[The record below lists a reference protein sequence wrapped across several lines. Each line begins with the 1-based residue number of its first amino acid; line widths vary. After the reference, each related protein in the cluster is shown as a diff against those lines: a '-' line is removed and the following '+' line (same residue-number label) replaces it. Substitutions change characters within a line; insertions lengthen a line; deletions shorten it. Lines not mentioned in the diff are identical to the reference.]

1 MGYWWL
7 CCFHP
12 LGRGLPLPLP
22 PLPGLG
28 PVRDWVAAQVGA
40 MLATF
45 SHKGGGEMGD
55 ATLFFVALVFSFD
68 FFAPR
73 SDGVPHFGPPSGLD
87 FGGFWSNFGSMLG
100 PSWRYL
106 GALGHKRWHWMG
118 WWGFAKRKEFFSPF
132 PSGATPKHTRN
143 IPRTSSEHLDQ
154 LQDIS
159 SSTPDRS
166 QTNPRTTDL
175 GF

>member
-1 MGYWWL
+1 
-7 CCFHP
+7 
-12 LGRGLPLPLP
+12 
-22 PLPGLG
+22 
-28 PVRDWVAAQVGA
+28 

-45 SHKGGGEMGD
+45 SAPGGGALWE

-73 SDGVPHFGPPSGLD
+73 TDGVPHFGPPSGLD

-118 WWGFAKRKEFFSPF
+118 WWGYAKRKELLENRRL
-132 PSGATPKHTRN
+132 TRDSQVSVVLLA
-143 IPRTSSEHLDQ
+143 IPGIVVSLEIPVFQIFLVK
-154 LQDIS
+154 
-159 SSTPDRS
+159 
-166 QTNPRTTDL
+166 N
-175 GF
+175 

>member
-1 MGYWWL
+1 
-7 CCFHP
+7 
-12 LGRGLPLPLP
+12 
-22 PLPGLG
+22 
-28 PVRDWVAAQVGA
+28 

-45 SHKGGGEMGD
+45 LAPGGGTGKN

-73 SDGVPHFGPPSGLD
+73 TDGVPHFGPPSGLD

-118 WWGFAKRKEFFSPF
+118 WWGYAKRKEF
-132 PSGATPKHTRN
+132 GTGVLHTVLYIQYCIQIGLRL
-143 IPRTSSEHLDQ
+143 I
-154 LQDIS
+154 
-159 SSTPDRS
+159 RS
-166 QTNPRTTDL
+166 
-175 GF
+175 